1 MEFSR
6 QEYWNGLPFPSPG
19 DFPHPGVKPM
29 SPTLVSSFPQSHR
42 EAPIVALVVIKYA
55 TWFQRRV
62 LQVPI
67 QSCRAPKEYLLH
79 PPDTF
84 FLTLFS
90 GLFTQPEKKTDDPQW
105 LWWGQWQR
113 PFLNTRMFQIQKKWG
128 YLGIRVQRSIERDC
142 HPKGTNTDSSVHVFL
157 LETAEIKSFRCYFFS
172 VYQRLHQIKTQE
184 FKDPLQ

>member
-1 MEFSR
+1 
-6 QEYWNGLPFPSPG
+6 
-19 DFPHPGVKPM
+19 M

-90 GLFTQPEKKTDDPQW
+90 RLFIQPEKKTDDPQW
-105 LWWGQWQR
+105 L
-113 PFLNTRMFQIQKKWG
+113 
-128 YLGIRVQRSIERDC
+128 
-142 HPKGTNTDSSVHVFL
+142 
-157 LETAEIKSFRCYFFS
+157 
-172 VYQRLHQIKTQE
+172 
-184 FKDPLQ
+184 